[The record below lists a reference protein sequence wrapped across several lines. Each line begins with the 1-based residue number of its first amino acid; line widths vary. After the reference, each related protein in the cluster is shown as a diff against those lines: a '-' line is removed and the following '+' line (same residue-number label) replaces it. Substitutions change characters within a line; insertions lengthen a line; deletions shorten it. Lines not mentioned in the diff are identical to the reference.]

1 MTKNRLT
8 LFEAWLRVVGLALL
22 GGVGFCLLLHDLDVD
37 ESTMSWGWSL
47 VARVAGAGMMYL
59 TYRVGKALKE
69 WGMLPHIMYEDE
81 LEDAGR
87 ESEVSERSEVS
98 E

>member
-1 MTKNRLT
+1 MTKKGLCKI
-8 LFEAWLRVVGLALL
+8 ESWLRVVGLALL
-22 GGVGFCLLLHDLDVD
+22 GGVGFCLLLHDFDVD

-69 WGMLPHIMYEDE
+69 WGMLPTILDNEE
-81 LEDAGR
+81 
-87 ESEVSERSEVS
+87 
-98 E
+98 

>member
-1 MTKNRLT
+1 MTKQRLNNI
-8 LFEAWLRVVGLALL
+8 EAWLRVVGLALL

-37 ESTMSWGWSL
+37 EPTMSWGWSL

-69 WGMLPHIMYEDE
+69 WGLLPERLTREDE
-81 LEDAGR
+81 EL
-87 ESEVSERSEVS
+87 
-98 E
+98 

>member
-8 LFEAWLRVVGLALL
+8 LFEAWLRVLGLALL

-47 VARVAGAGMMYL
+47 VARVAGAGVIYF
-59 TYRVGKALKE
+59 TCKVGKALHK
-69 WGMLPHIMYEDE
+69 WGMLPKMMYEDK
-81 LEDAGR
+81 LDD
-87 ESEVSERSEVS
+87 
-98 E
+98 

>member
-8 LFEAWLRVVGLALL
+8 LFEAWLRVLGLALL

-69 WGMLPHIMYEDE
+69 WGMLPTILDNEE
-81 LEDAGR
+81 
-87 ESEVSERSEVS
+87 
-98 E
+98 